1 MYWLPNGKAPAFQ
14 AGYCEFESR
23 PVLHLIN
30 KIKGQKMEPKEIEEF
45 RELVRPLV
53 EYLRKNYNPHCKI
66 IVECDH
72 AEIVKGELGVPFE
85 IEDD

>member
-1 MYWLPNGKAPAFQ
+1 MGK
-14 AGYCEFESR
+14 GK
-23 PVLHLIN
+23 V
-30 KIKGQKMEPKEIEEF
+30 KDMEPKEITEF
-45 RELVRPLV
+45 RELVKPLI

-85 IEDD
+85 IEND

>member
-1 MYWLPNGKAPAFQ
+1 
-14 AGYCEFESR
+14 
-23 PVLHLIN
+23 
-30 KIKGQKMEPKEIEEF
+30 MEPKEITEF
-45 RELVRPLV
+45 RELVKPLI

-85 IEDD
+85 IEND

>member
-1 MYWLPNGKAPAFQ
+1 MGEGSSP
-14 AGYCEFESR
+14 ST
-23 PVLHLIN
+23 HTS
-30 KIKGQKMEPKEIEEF
+30 KIKQKVKNMELKEVTEF
-45 RELVRPLV
+45 RELVKPLV

>member
-1 MYWLPNGKAPAFQ
+1 
-14 AGYCEFESR
+14 
-23 PVLHLIN
+23 
-30 KIKGQKMEPKEIEEF
+30 MELKEVEEF
-45 RELVRPLV
+45 RELVKPLV
-53 EYLRKNYNPHCKI
+53 EYLRKNYNPYCKI